1 MGGYFTWQTLLLT
14 GCSSALPASS
24 SGLQYLNNTIFN

>member
-1 MGGYFTWQTLLLT
+1 LLT

-24 SGLQYLNNTIFN
+24 